1 MKNNFI
7 KILLTLIIITCS
19 ACTNNNLIGISTPWS
34 DCQDNLNKAAEIAGF
49 QFPMLLSNYTVRAM
63 KDMIE
68 ITYPL
73 DETRYVTVRKS
84 QSEVNNGDNSGD
96 YTKYVQNTILAL
108 PNGVDINIRGNND
121 KIYVMYFGAE
131 SGYYSARCEQGMT
144 KEEVEGIFKVIEQV
158 EAQKLPPEA

>member
-19 ACTNNNLIGISTPWS
+19 ACTNNKLIGISTPWS

-84 QSEVNNGDNSGD
+84 ITATTVA
-96 YTKYVQNTILAL
+96 TTQNTRKTRFLLCQTVLIS
-108 PNGVDINIRGNND
+108 IS
-121 KIYVMYFGAE
+121 E
-131 SGYYSARCEQGMT
+131 ETTT
-144 KEEVEGIFKVIEQV
+144 KFM
-158 EAQKLPPEA
+158 